1 LEQVSVI
8 MQPTSED
15 SGLVED
21 FIIPL
26 PSLTSSSSPNIV
38 YVSFT
43 RTEPEQYA
51 MASFQCTLKFISKEL
66 DPSTGEPE
74 EEGYED
80 EYQLEEVELSAGG
93 DYIIPSYVTFGAEWD
108 RLRSGPNATE
118 TFALSAMDSL
128 KGTNKY
134 IFEHGVDAY
143 FILLAACDSII
154 EVLNMEPLGGTE
166 SPSSTSVHTLQLSG
180 IVTGG
185 GGKVLVRCRMTY
197 SRGQG
202 VTLELGVRAEK
213 QEACDLVVAAV
224 GG

>member
-1 LEQVSVI
+1 
-8 MQPTSED
+8 
-15 SGLVED
+15 
-21 FIIPL
+21 
-26 PSLTSSSSPNIV
+26 
-38 YVSFT
+38 
-43 RTEPEQYA
+43 